1 MLAEHTADPGD
12 ASSPWPKP
20 KCWDVTS
27 SSGFALWKLNIEVG
41 VLGRG
46 LLVPRPSLSLLEV
59 SAVASRGARHL
70 LSPRPA
76 RAAAAAVA
84 LRMPKGKPMREV

>member
-27 SSGFALWKLNIEVG
+27 SSGFALWKLNIEAMISSDEAVQLGHDEAYVAPVPLVQRAVVCPFGEHAAPGAVVG
-41 VLGRG
+41 L
-46 LLVPRPSLSLLEV
+46 
-59 SAVASRGARHL
+59 ARW
-70 LSPRPA
+70 
-76 RAAAAAVA
+76 
-84 LRMPKGKPMREV
+84 

>member
-27 SSGFALWKLNIEVG
+27 SSGFALWKLNIEALINSDEG
-41 VLGRG
+41 VQLFCG
-46 LLVPRPSLSLLEV
+46 VHTITPAIMPS
-59 SAVASRGARHL
+59 
-70 LSPRPA
+70 
-76 RAAAAAVA
+76 
-84 LRMPKGKPMREV
+84 